1 MVSFIIINPSHTS
14 FVDLQTC
21 FTFVCSARVH
31 FQHSAELL
39 SRLVKVEANYTLQL
53 YPDEGH
59 CLREE
64 RSNQH
69 LHRTLLH
76 YLQNCLKYDPFLNT
90 EEEEEDDEEEEWSLP
105 LCPLSVF
112 RGAQFWCLTLFHQ
125 IHQLFPSNSFLG
137 CFFVRLFLFRLQP
150 SMFPERPGRWNT
162 TAVVHTVFKE
172 IKHSIMS
179 KGPNAINILNQIM
192 CKMGKRCMLIS
203 LDVAAPPCVQ
213 GWGKNCGLQIQ
224 C

>member
-21 FTFVCSARVH
+21 FTFVCLVRVH

-76 YLQNCLKYDPFLNT
+76 YLQNCLKYDPFLNI
-90 EEEEEDDEEEEWSLP
+90 EEEEEDDEEEE
-105 LCPLSVF
+105 
-112 RGAQFWCLTLFHQ
+112 
-125 IHQLFPSNSFLG
+125 
-137 CFFVRLFLFRLQP
+137 
-150 SMFPERPGRWNT
+150 
-162 TAVVHTVFKE
+162 
-172 IKHSIMS
+172 
-179 KGPNAINILNQIM
+179 
-192 CKMGKRCMLIS
+192 
-203 LDVAAPPCVQ
+203 
-213 GWGKNCGLQIQ
+213 
-224 C
+224 